1 MLQISQLKN
10 RLQEVQQVKNAL
22 LNNPVLNKLGDPNKT
37 KLVIS
42 ELQDK
47 KWFISKDYKEI
58 IKLVENV
65 ATLKQEREKFIYI
78 SYG

>member
-65 ATLKQEREKFIYI
+65 ATLK
-78 SYG
+78 